1 MHDGTPN
8 KKPDP
13 NKIVAIGLLLITLI
27 AILISFVVTPAEA
40 SMGWFDTYRYDEA
53 IVNLMDGTVVRG
65 RLEKW
70 WEYDGSDMLQVKIDG
85 AIYLSLQQYRSDQKS
100 VR

>member
-1 MHDGTPN
+1 MHNGNQN
-8 KKPDP
+8 KKL
-13 NKIVAIGLLLITLI
+13 NSNNVAAIGLLVILLI
-27 AILISFVVTPAEA
+27 ALLIAFIVTPAEA

-70 WEYDGSDMLQVKIDG
+70 WEYDGSDMLQVKING
-85 AIYLSLQQYRSDQKS
+85 AVYLSHSSNIVLIKNP
-100 VR
+100 